1 MGHIRNILAERHIGK
16 NRLYSDHIRL
26 EISEALHLH
35 LRDWRLIFDTDE
47 MEVLKDVMVKGFE
60 KWKEMGSPE
69 GGDNPYMDFTVL
81 AEQYC
86 KDEGFHADRLAVEEE
101 EDSSIHLH
109 FGGMRLHLKPADFL
123 ILAQQM
129 WLAYLQYNR
138 LNKKS
143 IFLAT
148 LDYHPVVDEYIKE
161 LKNELEHEPF
171 SGIDED
177 YVDVIENHLA
187 CKSCATK
194 SLGTVK
200 RPDGLPKNFPGSVK
214 EEDDICYLLSLWAS
228 MRRDGYAEGPYKHQ
242 LMRVYKQKDGT
253 LFAKDSHR
261 MACLLHL
268 GYKKVDVLI
277 IEEESGW
284 RE

>member
-1 MGHIRNILAERHIGK
+1 MGLIKEILAERHIGK
-16 NRLYSDHIRL
+16 RGLYSSHARV
-26 EISEALHLH
+26 EISEAIHFH
-35 LRDWRLIFDTDE
+35 FREWRTI
-47 MEVLKDVMVKGFE
+47 M
-60 KWKEMGSPE
+60 SPE
-69 GGDNPYMDFTVL
+69 DFEILSKIFAKAYKAYEEAGKPEQGENPYKDFTVF
-81 AEQYC
+81 AEENL
-86 KDEGFHADRLAVEEE
+86 KDEGYHATRLGIEEE
-101 EDSSIHLH
+101 EDSTIHMH
-109 FGGMRLHLKPADFL
+109 FRDTRLHLKPADFL

-138 LNKKS
+138 LHKEE
-143 IFLAT
+143 IYLAE
-148 LDYHPVVDEYIKE
+148 LDYHPVVDEYMKE
-161 LKNELEHEPF
+161 LEKELEDEPF
-171 SGIDED
+171 SHMEED
-177 YVDVIENHLA
+177 YDDVIKNHIA
-187 CKSCATK
+187 CKMCATQ
-194 SLGTVK
+194 SLGAVK
-200 RPDGLPKNFPGSVK
+200 RPDGLPDNFPGSVK

-228 MRRDGYAEGPYKHQ
+228 IKRDGYAEGPYKYQ